1 MKCLIS
7 ILLITTLFCADF
19 TNISSSLTIQNGVT
33 LTMIGSFENNGI
45 INNSGTLTV
54 SGDFTNTGECN
65 FDPMS
70 LFILNGDDQLFPSM
84 TYGFLTIEGSGTKF
98 MEGDCSA
105 SSFILNSGILSING
119 HTLIVDGVISY
130 NGGYVLGE
138 GSILHQGVEVYGCM
152 DEEAVN
158 YSSDFIFGSGECVY
172 GEPGCNDESA
182 YNYNEEALWNDGSC
196 IYYGDVNQDGSLD
209 VVDVIAMVGYV
220 LGTLQPTPEQIILG
234 DVFTDGILNIY
245 DIVSLIAMIF
255 ENEGLLD
262 LTPLTDATL
271 IQNKNSLTLSKS
283 GAVAGLQIEYE
294 GEFES
299 SLEGWLIEKNENTIL
314 MVSLDGSDFNEIPYT
329 GDLKIKSCSVID
341 WEMNKIQAEIT
352 VIPDQFSLKPAYPNP
367 FNPATTINYAI
378 PYDAYVVIKA
388 FDVRGKEVAEL
399 VNGMIEEGIHEVV
412 WDASKLSSGMYFVRM
427 TSGDF
432 KAVMKIIFLK

>member
-1 MKCLIS
+1 MKKLI
-7 ILLITTLFCADF
+7 ILLIVSTLIPSDF
-19 TNISSSLTIQNGVT
+19 INNGITITIQEDVT
-33 LTMIGSFENNGI
+33 VNMDGDLENNGT

-70 LFILNGDDQLFPSM
+70 LFILNGEDQLFPSM
-84 TYGFLTIEGSGTKF
+84 TYGSLTIEGTGTKS

-105 SSFILNSGILSING
+105 NSFILNSGILSING
-119 HTLIVDGVISY
+119 HTLSVESVISY

-152 DEEAVN
+152 DVEAIN
-158 YSSDFIFGSGECVY
+158 YSSDYIFDSGDCVY
-172 GEPGCNDESA
+172 GEPGCNDDSA
-182 YNYNEEALWNDGSC
+182 YNYNEDALWNDGSC
-196 IYYGDVNQDGSLD
+196 IYYGDVTQDGSID

-220 LGTLQPTPEQIILG
+220 LGTIQPTPEQIILG
-234 DVFTDGILNIY
+234 DVFIDGMLNIY

-262 LTPLTDATL
+262 LIPLTNATL
-271 IQNKNSLTLSKS
+271 IQNKNSLTLSKTGS
-283 GAVAGLQIEYE
+283 IAGLQIEYE

-314 MVSLDGSDFNEIPYT
+314 MVSLDGSDFSEISYT
-329 GDLKIKSCSVID
+329 GDLKITSCSVVD
-341 WEMNKIQAEIT
+341 WSLNKIQADVR

-367 FNPATTINYAI
+367 FNPITVTEYAI
-378 PYDAYVVIKA
+378 PHDAYVVIKI
-388 FDVRGKEVAEL
+388 FDIRGQEVAVL
-399 VNGMIEEGIHEVV
+399 VDDLIKEGHHEAV
-412 WDASKLSSGMYFVRM
+412 WDASQVSSGVYIIRM
-427 TSGDF
+427 TSGSF
-432 KAVMKIIFLK
+432 KAVQKVVYVK